1 MEENNSLEKTNSNN
15 SITVNENTPLLNYP
29 SLTIGDVNNAIMT
42 PLHREVI
49 LASQNH
55 PKISNSDQSEARDGL
70 IEILAIII
78 WESGV
83 ASLLDDKKE
92 QKILINYMVEEI
104 KKDFFHLTLPEVQ
117 IALKKGLR
125 GHYDTQ
131 YGINVKSLYGSLD
144 NYVSETKIEAMTA
157 FNKLLKPKEEYK
169 GLNDEQKAIVYRKW
183 LESFIILFEKYH
195 EGENIEITDI
205 GNVFYKYCT
214 RNKIGSL
221 SDKQKIE
228 LENKAKRVVVSKGNE
243 YARSS
248 HEVKELRE
256 LVNSINKNKY
266 DEDIEL
272 RIVSEAKR
280 LAILVFFDKLIEDKI
295 ELGDLIKKIEKW

>member
-15 SITVNENTPLLNYP
+15 SITVTENTPLLNFP
-29 SLTIGDVNNAIMT
+29 SLTLYDINNAMMI
-42 PLHREVI
+42 PLYKEVI
-49 LASQNH
+49 IASQNY
-55 PKISNSDQSEARDGL
+55 PKISAMDKSEVRNGL
-70 IEILAIII
+70 IEILALII
-78 WESGV
+78 WESG
-83 ASLLDDKKE
+83 STIRDDATE
-92 QKILINYMVEEI
+92 QKLLINYMIEEI
-104 KKDFFHLTLPEVQ
+104 QKDFFHLTLPEVK

-125 GHYDTQ
+125 GHYDAQ
-131 YGINVKSLYGSLD
+131 YGLNVKSLYISID
-144 NYVSETKIEAMTA
+144 NYISETKVEAMTL
-157 FNKLLKPKEEYK
+157 FSKLKPKEEYK

-195 EGENIEITDI
+195 EGENIDITDI